1 MCIRDRYKGYPQI
14 QIGSENTPDRKG
26 TCEFKRYGR
35 DAKIQRITARIRIS
49 EEENFRGARA
59 VSWNHMRKK
68 RYLGKCKYGFGK
80 SDIAQRYMPERR
92 DRDEPAKALENT

>member
-1 MCIRDRYKGYPQI
+1 
-14 QIGSENTPDRKG
+14 
-26 TCEFKRYGR
+26 
-35 DAKIQRITARIRIS
+35 
-49 EEENFRGARA
+49 
-59 VSWNHMRKK
+59 MRKK